1 MNAIDLKNLEII
13 SDIIM
18 NEIEGAEAKYPA
30 GTCSH
35 SCLKRKSV
43 VNIGGGDV
51 DQTKQ
56 VV

>member
-13 SDIIM
+13 SDAIM
-18 NEIEGAEAKYPA
+18 NEIEGSEQSYPE

-43 VNIGGGDV
+43 INIGDGDV
-51 DQTKQ
+51 EQKMPNS
-56 VV
+56 